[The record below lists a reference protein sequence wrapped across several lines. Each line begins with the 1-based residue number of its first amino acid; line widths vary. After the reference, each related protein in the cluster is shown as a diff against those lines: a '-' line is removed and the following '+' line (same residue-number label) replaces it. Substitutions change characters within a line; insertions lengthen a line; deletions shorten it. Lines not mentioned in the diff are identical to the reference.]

1 MNMLK
6 AVLFDDEHIVLKGL
20 MKLIKWSEC
29 GVELV
34 ATAQNGKTAL
44 EAVRQFKPDIVLTD
58 IRMPGI
64 DGLELIRTIR
74 EEVPNT
80 VCIVFSGYN
89 EYDYVKTAINLGVI
103 DYLEKPITL
112 EKIRE
117 AINKAV
123 HHIYERSEMTEL
135 KKQSN
140 QRIIEQTTLDLII
153 KGEAA
158 VSNWLDNVGA
168 ESQSVT
174 AVTVLASSDEQF
186 RFVDDSSY
194 HAIYVRN
201 GEENV
206 IVLFHYH
213 TQSETWKQ
221 QLNALS
227 DVLVGSGKTYNLL
240 GEASKSYKE
249 ALHAFRYGRY
259 LEGNGWVSF
268 DDLEDPNTVQ
278 PNRSEK
284 EEALLFDLRLG
295 NKQEFMGKLD
305 TFLDDFKKRVI
316 DPDIAELELLK
327 LIFQC
332 MDAAKETGGDPS
344 EIFPQGYMPQKELRN
359 KKTREEAVLWLRQE
373 LEQIIDW
380 VVGIRQKSK
389 HSAVEKALRYMEE
402 HYGRDLTQQEIASH
416 VNMNVTY
423 FSLLFKEQMELS
435 YIKYLTKIR
444 MEKAKGFLMEGMT
457 IQEISERVGYYHARH
472 FTEVFKKY
480 VGLTPGQYRIKGN
493 GA

>member
-1 MNMLK
+1 MLK

-20 MKLIKWSEC
+20 MKLIVWSEC

-64 DGLELIRTIR
+64 DGLELIRKIR
-74 EEVPNT
+74 EECPNT

-89 EYDYVKTAINLGVI
+89 EYDYVKAAISLGVI

-117 AINKAV
+117 AIKKAV
-123 HHIYERSEMTEL
+123 DHIYERSEMSEL

-140 QRIIEQTTLDLII
+140 QRRIEKITLDLLI

-158 VSNWLDNVGA
+158 VSKWVDDIGVD
-168 ESQSVT
+168 SQSIA

-186 RFVDDSSY
+186 RFVDDPAY
-194 HAIYVRN
+194 YAIYIRN
-201 GEENV
+201 GEENI
-206 IVLFHYH
+206 IVLFHFDWS
-213 TQSETWKQ
+213 SETWKE
-221 QLNALS
+221 QLIALS
-227 DVLVGSGKTYNLL
+227 DILVGSGKTYTLL
-240 GEASKSYKE
+240 GEASQSYKE
-249 ALHAFRYGRY
+249 ALHTFRYGRY
-259 LEGNGWVSF
+259 LEGHGWVTF
-268 DDLEDPNTVQ
+268 DDLGDPNTVQ
-278 PNRSEK
+278 LNRSEK
-284 EEALLFDLRLG
+284 EEVLLFDLRLG

-305 TFLDDFKKRVI
+305 NYLDDFKQRVI
-316 DPDIAELELLK
+316 GPDVAEIELLK

-332 MDAAKETGGDPS
+332 MEAAKETGGNPS
-344 EIFPQGYMPQKELRN
+344 EIFPQGYMPQKELRD
-359 KKTREEAVLWLRQE
+359 KKTREEAVLWIRQE
-373 LEQIIDW
+373 LEKIIDW

-389 HSAVEKALRYMEE
+389 HVAVEKAILYMEE
-402 HYGRDLTQQEIASH
+402 HYGRDLSQQEVARH

-444 MEKAKGFLMEGMT
+444 MKRAKELLMEGMS
-457 IQEISERVGYYHARH
+457 IQEISEQVGYYHARH

-480 VGLTPGQYRIKGN
+480 IGVTPGQYRMKGN
-493 GA
+493 GI

>member
-1 MNMLK
+1 MLK

-20 MKLIKWSEC
+20 MKLIVWSEC

-74 EEVPNT
+74 KESPHT

-103 DYLEKPITL
+103 DYLEKPITI

-117 AINKAV
+117 AIKKAV
-123 HHIYERSEMTEL
+123 DHIYERSEMTEL

-140 QRIIEQTTLDLII
+140 QSRIEKNTLDLLI
-153 KGEAA
+153 KGEDA
-158 VSNWLDNVGA
+158 VAKWVDNFGTD
-168 ESQSVT
+168 SRSVT

-186 RFVDDSSY
+186 RFSDDPAHY
-194 HAIYVRN
+194 AVYIRN
-201 GEENV
+201 GEENI
-206 IVLFHYH
+206 IVLFHINS
-213 TQSETWKQ
+213 QNETWKER
-221 QLNALS
+221 LNKLS
-227 DVLVGSGKTYNLL
+227 DILVCSGKTYNHL

-278 PNRSEK
+278 LNRSEK

-295 NKQEFMGKLD
+295 NKQEFMRKLD
-305 TFLDDFKKRVI
+305 NYLDDFKKRVI
-316 DPDIAELELLK
+316 DPDIAEIELLK

-332 MDAAKETGGDPS
+332 MEAAKETGGNPS
-344 EIFPQGYMPQKELRN
+344 EIFPQGYMPQKELRH
-359 KKTREEAVLWLRQE
+359 KKTREEAVIWISQE
-373 LEQIIDW
+373 LEKIIDW
-380 VVGIRQKSK
+380 VVGIRQKFK
-389 HSAVEKALRYMEE
+389 HVAVEKAIRYMED
-402 HYGRDLTQQEIASH
+402 HYGRDLSQQEVARH

-444 MEKAKGFLMEGMT
+444 MERAKELLMEGMS
-457 IQEISERVGYYHARH
+457 IQEISEQVGYYHARH
-472 FTEVFKKY
+472 FTEVFKKHIG
-480 VGLTPGQYRIKGN
+480 VTPGQYRMKGN
-493 GA
+493 GS